1 MGTKVKEQDKSKKG
15 NFVALLPIGVFIV
28 LYLGLGITFEYVM
41 DISMGFYNIPI
52 VVAFLVALAVCIL
65 NMVLALKNKESVKKQ
80 VFLAMLVKLIHIPA
94 YIFFFMIGV
103 GGAMLVQF
111 LAVTILIFLF
121 DCVTIALSGTL
132 ELTAVLRA
140 KNEGVLKTGEAL
152 VCSVFSFVFCID
164 VIVAIGVYLCV
175 RKRADN
181 TAE

>member
-1 MGTKVKEQDKSKKG
+1 MKNIICAIVVGLFPYVPVILLMGSIDLEVT
-15 NFVALLPIGVFIV
+15 LLG
-28 LYLGLGITFEYVM
+28 TA
-41 DISMGFYNIPI
+41 
-52 VVAFLVALAVCIL
+52 VAFLVALAVCIL